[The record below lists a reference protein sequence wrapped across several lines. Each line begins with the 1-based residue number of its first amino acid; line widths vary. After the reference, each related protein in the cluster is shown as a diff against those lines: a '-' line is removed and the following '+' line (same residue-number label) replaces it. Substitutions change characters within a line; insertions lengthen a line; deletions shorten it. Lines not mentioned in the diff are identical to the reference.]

1 MAENGAPPKRY
12 DTSMLRD
19 FLDHLLCEL
28 RVAQLS
34 LGSAPREAIADLS
47 ATQDIYRR
55 KYHTTGLLEQMAL
68 DNDVDSAQEFDTA
81 NASFDAMFAEIR
93 SVEIKRLEE
102 LQGLFNEV
110 LRCCGQ
116 DEKPVRTFSAAEM
129 LEETAPSQE

>member
-1 MAENGAPPKRY
+1 MAENGATAKRY

-28 RVAQLS
+28 RVAHSDLVS
-34 LGSAPREAIADLS
+34 IAGEAGDDLTE
-47 ATQDIYRR
+47 TQSIYRQ
-55 KYHTTGLLEQMAL
+55 KYHTTGLLEQSIL
-68 DNDVDSAQEFDTA
+68 ENDVDSAKEFDSAKT
-81 NASFDAMFAEIR
+81 SFDAVLADVR

-116 DEKPVRTFSAAEM
+116 DQKPIRSFSAAEM
-129 LEETAPSQE
+129 LEESATSAE